1 MSADIRQGWKIVTH
15 DYRPPV
21 QGGEPV
27 WDGTTLP
34 WTLPAVSLDTSEAE
48 YGTGWHYCADLATA
62 LAVARLWPTGWPSV
76 PVRIEASQ
84 DALPRGRKYRASQLA
99 IVRRATDAEITAAI
113 HELSAP
119 FGAHQDQM
127 AAEQLAWRE
136 ALGRPRHDRAAVE
149 RGLREA
155 LEARGLA
162 AWRLQ
167 RYETARDARAAW
179 AAWAAWDA
187 RDARAA
193 RAAWA
198 ARAAR
203 AALTLTYAALA
214 GWVTHPPDLLSRGLR
229 DAYRHGLAVA
239 VPVHEHVLG
248 YTMVSEEEEVPA

>member
-127 AAEQLAWRE
+127 AAEQLAWHE
-136 ALGRPRHDRAAVE
+136 ALGRPQHDPAAVE

-167 RYETARDARAAW
+167 RYETARD
-179 AAWAAWDA
+179 
-187 RDARAA
+187 A